1 MKSGPVT
8 SWQIGGEKMEIVTDF
23 ISWASESLRM
33 VTAAM
38 KLTDACSLEE
48 KL

>member
-1 MKSGPVT
+1 METVKEFIFFGSKSL
-8 SWQIGGEKMEIVTDF
+8 K
-23 ISWASESLRM
+23 M

-38 KLTDACSLEE
+38 KLKGACSLEE

>member
-1 MKSGPVT
+1 
-8 SWQIGGEKMEIVTDF
+8 VTDF
-23 ISWASESLRM
+23 IFGGVPKSLQI

-38 KLTDACSLEE
+38 KLKDACSLEE